1 MTKTFKEAIKNRR
14 TFYQIDNKST
24 LSEKELL
31 DLIRFAVEHVPS
43 AFNSQTT
50 RVVLLTGEAHQKLWN
65 IVKNTLRKQIPAGA
79 FVKTEQKI
87 DGSFACGYGTIL
99 YFEDMSIVHALQE
112 QFSTYKDNFPVWAE
126 QTDAMHQFAIWTML
140 EDAGMGASLQHYN
153 PLIDDEV
160 RAALSLPL
168 HLKLIAQM
176 PFGVPVAQPG
186 PKEVMPLDERVF
198 AFND

>member
-65 IVKNTLRKQIPAGA
+65 IVKNTLRKQIPAEA

-87 DGSFACGYGTIL
+87 DGS
-99 YFEDMSIVHALQE
+99 
-112 QFSTYKDNFPVWAE
+112 
-126 QTDAMHQFAIWTML
+126 
-140 EDAGMGASLQHYN
+140 
-153 PLIDDEV
+153 
-160 RAALSLPL
+160 
-168 HLKLIAQM
+168 
-176 PFGVPVAQPG
+176 
-186 PKEVMPLDERVF
+186 
-198 AFND
+198 